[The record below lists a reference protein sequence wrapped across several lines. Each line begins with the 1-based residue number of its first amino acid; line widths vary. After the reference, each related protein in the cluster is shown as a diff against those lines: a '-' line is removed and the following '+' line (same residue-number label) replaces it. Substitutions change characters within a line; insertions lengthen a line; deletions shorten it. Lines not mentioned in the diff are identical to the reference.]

1 MMKQVV
7 LPMLRPGQDPI
18 LAGRVEGENARRRL
32 LFALSPVTVP
42 TLVVLEFR
50 PVELATASYLDEV
63 TLKFRT
69 QLERAPAYLVAANL
83 SDKVLDE
90 FEYLLHRAG
99 DAFLVCQ
106 RLEGGIASRPRVL
119 GALEA
124 KLKQTYELVKQ
135 KGEAGATELHAEF
148 GGEEKVGPTA
158 WNNRLNMLADKGFL
172 LEIPLG
178 RAKKYRPILE
188 NT

>member
-1 MMKQVV
+1 MKQVV

-32 LFALSPVTVP
+32 LSALGPITVP
-42 TLVVLEFR
+42 TLVVLEFCAVR
-50 PVELATASYLDEV
+50 LVTASYLDEV

-69 QLERAPAYLVAANL
+69 QLERTPGYPVAANL
-83 SDKVLDE
+83 SDIVLDE
-90 FEYLLHRAG
+90 FEHLLRRAG

-106 RLEGGIASRPRVL
+106 RLESGVATTPRVL
-119 GALEA
+119 GVLEP
-124 KLKQTYELVKQ
+124 KLKQTYGLVKQ
-135 KGEAGATELHAEF
+135 KGEAGAIELHAEF
-148 GGEEKVGPTA
+148 GDEEKVGPTA
-158 WNNRLNMLADKGFL
+158 WNNRLNTLADKGLL

-188 NT
+188 ST

>member
-1 MMKQVV
+1 MKQVV
-7 LPMLRPGQDPI
+7 LPMLWPGQDPI

-32 LFALSPVTVP
+32 LSALSPITVP

-50 PVELATASYLDEV
+50 PVELVTASYLDEV

-69 QLERAPAYLVAANL
+69 QLVREPAYPVAVNL

-106 RLEGGIASRPRVL
+106 RLESGVLSKPRVL
-119 GALEA
+119 GVLEA
-124 KLKQTYELVKQ
+124 KLKQTYELVKS
-135 KGEAGATELHAEF
+135 KGEASATELHAEF
-148 GGEEKVGPTA
+148 CDEEKVGPTA
-158 WNNRLNMLADKGFL
+158 WNNRLNMLAAKGLL
-172 LEIPLG
+172 LEIPQG
-178 RAKKYRPILE
+178 RAKKYQPILE
-188 NT
+188 SR